1 MSYSSMV
8 TRLKEILSQ
17 KGPHSKE
24 FKDIIKI
31 FDDLSK
37 EDEIEQ
43 FRNMLEPILKSETLM
58 GHSYIKP
65 LGYSGD
71 YQIIEKMYTNHKSLN
86 PELYKWDEF
95 FHWLPAVTAVV
106 NRKRIAVNLLK
117 SLNQKTKKDVAK
129 VLILGS
135 GPATE
140 VNEYFES
147 AKENKLHFDLVDF
160 DQRAIDHAEAK
171 NFQYMD
177 YITFYNKNV
186 LRFSPEGCYDLIW
199 SAGLFDYFQDKLFIR
214 LLRRFSYSLSN
225 QGEMIIGNF
234 NTVNPSRK
242 VMEVL
247 GDWYLY
253 HRTEDDL
260 KNYALEAGISPENIE
275 VFSEPLKIN
284 LFLKIKNSGN
294 SAKAPDDLS
303 T

>member
-8 TRLKEILSQ
+8 IKLKKILSQ
-17 KGPHSKE
+17 KGPHSEE

-31 FDDLSK
+31 FEDLS
-37 EDEIEQ
+37 EDYEIEQ
-43 FRNMLEPILKSETLM
+43 FRDMLEPILKSETLM
-58 GHSYIKP
+58 GHSFTKP

-71 YQIIEKMYTNHKSLN
+71 YQIIEKMYTSHKSVN
-86 PELYKWDEF
+86 PEYFKWDEF

-106 NRKRIAVNLLK
+106 NRKGMAVSLLK
-117 SLNQKTKKDVAK
+117 SLNKKTKKTHTR

-140 VNEYFES
+140 VNEYMES
-147 AKENKLHFDLVDF
+147 VADNKLYFDLVDF
-160 DQRAIDHAEAK
+160 DQRAIEHAEAK
-171 NFQYMD
+171 NWKYMD
-177 YITFYNKNV
+177 YITFHNKNV

-214 LLRRFSYSLSN
+214 LLRRFSNSISD

-234 NTVNPSRK
+234 NTSNPSRK

-253 HRTEDDL
+253 HRTEEQL
-260 KNYALEAGISPENIE
+260 KNFAIEAGINPENIE
-275 VFSEPLKIN
+275 IFSEPLGIN
-284 LFLKIKNSGN
+284 LFLKVKKSDNPVNIS
-294 SAKAPDDLS
+294 DDL
-303 T
+303 